1 VKDTGT
7 AIQGDT
13 VASSGELGIF
23 TPNAGA
29 RSTTASLLLGQ
40 VMFLV
45 AVALGFFALGCYVGR
60 DLSYG
65 TGLICEIGAIAM
77 LFAQA
82 FVPPLRTGMLAI
94 GWLYAL
100 ALLLGIGLGPIVN
113 YYTTYDPTVLYQ
125 AAGGTALTVAGMGA
139 FGFATSR
146 DLVRWARPLFWGFLV
161 VILASWILVLF
172 SSGGDIVLSLAIY
185 VFASAFLAINFQYLR
200 RRADADDAVWIA
212 TGIFI
217 NIVNIFLALL
227 RIFGSSR

>member
-1 VKDTGT
+1 M
-7 AIQGDT
+7 
-13 VASSGELGIF
+13 ASSGELGIF

-29 RSTTASLLLGQ
+29 RSETVSLLLGQ

-45 AVALGFFALGCYVGR
+45 AVALGFFALGTYVGR
-60 DLSYG
+60 NLSYG
-65 TGLICEIGAIAM
+65 TGLVFELVAIAM

-82 FVPPLRTGMLAI
+82 FVKPLRVGTLAV

-100 ALLLGIGLGPIVN
+100 ALLLGIGLGPVIS
-113 YYTTYDPTVLYQ
+113 YYTTYDQTVLYQ

-161 VILASWILVLF
+161 VILISWLLVLF
-172 SSGGDIVLSLAIY
+172 AAGGNIILSIAIY
-185 VFASAFLAINFQYLR
+185 LFASAFLAINFQYLR
-200 RRADADDAVWIA
+200 RHANADDAVWIA

-217 NIVNIFLALL
+217 NVINIFLALL
-227 RIFGSSR
+227 RIFGSR

>member
-1 VKDTGT
+1 
-7 AIQGDT
+7 
-13 VASSGELGIF
+13 VASSGELSVF

-29 RSTTASLLLGQ
+29 RSTTVSLLLGQ

-45 AVALGFFALGCYVGR
+45 AVALAFFALGTYLGR
-60 DLSYG
+60 DLPYS

-82 FVPPLRTGMLAI
+82 FVRPLRVGGLAV

-100 ALLLGIGLGPIVN
+100 ALLLGIGLGPVLN
-113 YYTTYDPTVLYQ
+113 YYTTYEPTVLYQ

-146 DLVRWARPLFWGFLV
+146 DLVRWARPLFWAFLA
-161 VILASWILVLF
+161 VILVSWVLVLL
-172 SSGGDIVLSLAIY
+172 SSGGNIVISLAIY
-185 VFASAFLAINFQYLR
+185 VFASAFLAIDFQYLR
-200 RRADADDAVWIA
+200 RQAGADDAVWLA

-217 NIVNIFLALL
+217 NVINIFLALL
-227 RIFGSSR
+227 RIFGR

>member
-1 VKDTGT
+1 M
-7 AIQGDT
+7 
-13 VASSGELGIF
+13 ASSEELGIF

-29 RSTTASLLLGQ
+29 RSASAAFLLGQ

-45 AVALGFFALGCYVGR
+45 AVALGFFTLGCYIGR

-65 TGLICEIGAIAM
+65 TGLICELAAIAM

-82 FVPPLRTGMLAI
+82 FVPQLRSGTLAV

-100 ALLLGIGLGPIVN
+100 ALLLGIGLGPIID
-113 YYTTYDPTVLYQ
+113 YYTTYDPTVVYQ

-146 DLVRWARPLFWGFLV
+146 DLVRWARPLFFV
-161 VILASWILVLF
+161 FFAVILLSWLLVLF
-172 SSGGDIVLSLAIY
+172 SSGGDIVLSIAIY
-185 VFASAFLAINFQYLR
+185 LFASAFLAINFQYLR
-200 RRADADDAVWIA
+200 RGAGADDAVWIA

-227 RIFGSSR
+227 RIFGSR

>member
-1 VKDTGT
+1 VE
-7 AIQGDT
+7 
-13 VASSGELGIF
+13 SSGGELGIF
-23 TPNAGA
+23 TPQAGA
-29 RSTTASLLLGQ
+29 RSSTVSLLLGQ

-45 AVALGFFALGCYVGR
+45 AVALGFFALGTYIGR
-60 DLSYG
+60 DLSYN
-65 TGLICEIGAIAM
+65 TGLLFEIVAIVM

-82 FVPPLRTGMLAI
+82 FVPALRTGTLAV

-100 ALLLGIGLGPIVN
+100 ALLLGIGLGPVIN
-113 YYTTYDPTVLYQ
+113 YYTTYDQTVLYQ

-146 DLVRWARPLFWGFLV
+146 DLVRWARPLFWGFLA
-161 VILASWILVLF
+161 VILLSWLLVLL

-200 RRADADDAVWIA
+200 RYAHADDAVWIA

-217 NIVNIFLALL
+217 NVVNVFLALL
-227 RIFGSSR
+227 RIFGGR

>member
-1 VKDTGT
+1 MHADST
-7 AIQGDT
+7 
-13 VASSGELGIF
+13 GELGIL
-23 TPNAGA
+23 TPNAGT
-29 RSTTASLLLGQ
+29 RSSTVSLLLGQ

-60 DLSYG
+60 DLSYN
-65 TGLICEIGAIAM
+65 TGLIIEIVAIAM

-82 FVPPLRTGMLAI
+82 FVRPLRVGILAV

-100 ALLLGIGLGPIVN
+100 ALLLGIGLGPIIN
-113 YYTTYDPTVLYQ
+113 YYTTYDQSVLYQ

-161 VILASWILVLF
+161 VIVISWVAVLL
-172 SSGGDIVLSLAIY
+172 SSGGSILLSLAIY

-200 RRADADDAVWIA
+200 RHAQADDAVWLA

-217 NIVNIFLALL
+217 NVVNIFLALL
-227 RIFGSSR
+227 RIFGNR